1 MCTDTMQIRLTHTTD
16 LVTDQLMINKMKLH
30 FLNRV
35 QEKMAI
41 WRTLMTLDQS
51 SIQVNKSQKRAKKKM
66 FSGKNIK
73 TIISQFNL
81 LKVSCMTLY

>member
-30 FLNRV
+30 FLNWV

>member
-30 FLNRV
+30 FLNWV
-35 QEKMAI
+35 QEKTAI